1 MLKKKMLLMI
11 IGVGALLLIGITAVS
26 FAQTIMAATLIQ
38 AVNDAPSD
46 SDTHCSTLLEP
57 IQPGETESKVVQTD
71 CGIETAADTD
81 MVMLESMNP
90 QDFVADDP
98 EWADQGEM
106 VNGIVEGV
114 SEETAYRCV
123 VFLEPIQPGEQFSKA
138 SEPVC
143 AKGIIDSV
151 DGVSLSSNFLVA
163 RFYDNTNYGSLLQD
177 YYGPYA
183 CSAGVSYGV
192 NALSTS
198 LDNKFESGR
207 SYSNCDH
214 ISVFDFVNHQ
224 GATYACGANCS
235 SFYALN
241 NAVTSWKVT
250 D

>member
-1 MLKKKMLLMI
+1 MLKKKVLFIVMVM
-11 IGVGALLLIGITAVS
+11 GVLLLAGITAVS
-26 FAQTIMAATLIQ
+26 FAQTIMDTAPTQ
-38 AVNDAPSD
+38 AVNDPS
-46 SDTHCSTLLEP
+46 SEPDTHCATVLEP
-57 IQPGETESKVVQTD
+57 IQPGETESKVVQTT
-71 CGIETAADTD
+71 CGIEEAAAAE
-81 MVMLESMNP
+81 MEMLEPMNP
-90 QDFVADDP
+90 QDFVPADP

-123 VFLEPIQPGEQFSKA
+123 VFLEPMQSGEQSSKA

-143 AKGIIDSV
+143 AKGVIDSV
-151 DGVSLSSNFLVA
+151 DGVSLASSFLVA
-163 RFYDNTNYGSLLQD
+163 RFYDNTNYGSLLQE
-177 YYGPYA
+177 YYGPTA
-183 CSAGVSYGV
+183 CSATTSYGV
-192 NALSTS
+192 NALPSS

-214 ISVFDFVNHQ
+214 ISVFDFVNHT